1 MTKRSQP
8 SAAHPSG
15 QSLANDGSR
24 RELQRVIAELSEGI
38 ITVTEDGRLIDAN
51 RAALAAHGVEA
62 LAELGDSV
70 TGFKRRFD
78 LRYLNHHRL
87 PNAKHPL
94 ERARTGEA
102 FETLELRLRRR
113 AKPPEGERAERFL
126 RYRGIPLEGG
136 RERRAPGL
144 LLIQDVTEKHEAEER
159 FERTFA
165 ANPAPALICR
175 LSDLRCIKANPGFYE
190 LTGFG
195 RDDVIG
201 ATLKA
206 LDILAH
212 MPDHDEAV
220 ERFQQYKTI
229 PQTETFIP
237 VADGERLVILA
248 GQPLELDDEACMLFT
263 FADLEPRRQAEQAWR
278 KSEERFTKAFKLAP
292 IPIVI
297 SHLETS
303 RVLDVNEAFEALS
316 ELPATEAIG
325 RRNDELAC
333 WRDPQE
339 LRSLEATLATGE
351 NVQGAELTLQS
362 RSGHEANVLLSATA
376 ISLQNEPY
384 SLIMF
389 QDITERK
396 RSELELMQAI
406 DEVMKDTSW
415 FSRSVVER
423 LANVRANKTGHR
435 SAQLTDLT
443 RRELEVLGFISRGW
457 SNHEIARELKI
468 AKNTVRNYV
477 ASIYDKIGVHRRS
490 DAIIWARER
499 GVVG

>member
-1 MTKRSQP
+1 MTQRPQ
-8 SAAHPSG
+8 ACG
-15 QSLANDGSR
+15 QGLGNGGSR

-38 ITVTEDGRLIDAN
+38 VTVAEDGRIIDAN
-51 RAALAAHGVEA
+51 RAALVAHGVEA
-62 LAELGDSV
+62 LAELGDTV
-70 TGFKRRFD
+70 TGFKRRFE
-78 LRYLNHHRL
+78 LRQLNHHRL
-87 PNAKHPL
+87 PKAKHPL
-94 ERARTGEA
+94 ERARAGEA
-102 FETLELRLRRR
+102 FEALELRLKRR
-113 AKPPEGERAERFL
+113 AKPPKGERAERFL

-136 RERRAPGL
+136 REGLALGL

-175 LSDLRCIKANPGFYE
+175 LSDLRFVKANPGFYE
-190 LTGFG
+190 LTGFA
-195 RDDVIG
+195 RDEVIG
-201 ATLKA
+201 ASLTD

-212 MPDHDEAV
+212 MPDRDEAV
-220 ERFQQYKTI
+220 KRFQQHKTI
-229 PQTETFIP
+229 PQTETLIP
-237 VADGERLVILA
+237 TASGEKLVILA
-248 GQPLELDDEACMLFT
+248 GQPLEIGDEACMLFT

-297 SHLETS
+297 SQLGTS
-303 RVLDVNEAFEALS
+303 RVLDVNEAFELLS
-316 ELPATEAIG
+316 EYSAAEVIG
-325 RRNDELAC
+325 RRNSELAC
-333 WRDPQE
+333 WRNPQE
-339 LRSLEATLATGE
+339 IRSLEARLASGE
-351 NVQGAELTLQS
+351 NVQGAELTLLS
-362 RSGHEANVLLSATA
+362 RSEHEVDVLLSATV
-376 ISLQNEPY
+376 ITLQGEPH

-423 LANVRANKTGHR
+423 LANVRVNKTGHR

-443 RRELEVLGFISRGW
+443 RRELAVLGFISRGW
-457 SNHEIARELKI
+457 SNDEIARELGI

-490 DAIIWARER
+490 EAIIWARER